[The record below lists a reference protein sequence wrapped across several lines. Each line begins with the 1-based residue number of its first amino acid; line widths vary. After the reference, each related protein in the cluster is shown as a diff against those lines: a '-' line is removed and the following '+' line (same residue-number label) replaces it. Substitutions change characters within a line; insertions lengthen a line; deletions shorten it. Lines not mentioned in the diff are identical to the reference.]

1 VVAPQR
7 ETRNVREL
15 TTTLNVEGKQVT
27 FLVDTG
33 ATRSTLKQGEIKNLP
48 LSGDLVSVVGVS
60 GRREDIPISET
71 HSDEFV
77 GKRFAMQNGV
87 YDNVQARGS
96 LHRYPASLAGRS
108 DDPHDGRTRTGSL
121 LVADCVTGGK
131 R

>member
-7 ETRNVREL
+7 EARNIREL

-60 GRREDIPISET
+60 GRREDIPISDKLRVEVGPLRGEHAFLVAKHT
-71 HSDEFV
+71 PMNLLGRDLLCRMGCTITCRQEGVFIDTPL
-77 GKRFAMQNGV
+77 GKR
-87 YDNVQARGS
+87 
-96 LHRYPASLAGRS
+96 
-108 DDPHDGRTRTGSL
+108 
-121 LVADCVTGGK
+121 
-131 R
+131 

>member
-7 ETRNVREL
+7 EARNVREL

-48 LSGDLVSVVGVS
+48 Q
-60 GRREDIPISET
+60 T